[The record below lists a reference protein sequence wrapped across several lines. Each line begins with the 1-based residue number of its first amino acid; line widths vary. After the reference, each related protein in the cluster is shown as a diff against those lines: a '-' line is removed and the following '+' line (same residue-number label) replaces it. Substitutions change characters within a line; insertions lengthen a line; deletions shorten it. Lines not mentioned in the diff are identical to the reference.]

1 LYVQQAVEVGRVGGV
16 PVNRTW
22 SVVQMLAMLV
32 ALEGALWSQG
42 TARVYWY
49 STALVILVGSVLLSH
64 PRVRELG
71 IGLRG
76 MWQSAWTIPLSAL
89 VCLLAAL
96 IARWLGTAGFLHE
109 QQTVYWHSILYAIWA
124 LEQEFILN
132 SFFYNRFESLL
143 GNTTSAVVTTALLF
157 SLVHLPN
164 PVLVPATFL
173 GGLFF
178 VEVFRRW
185 RNIYPLAIVHA
196 MFGLTLGFV
205 FPDQWIRHMRVGLA
219 FLHFHVRG

>member
-1 LYVQQAVEVGRVGGV
+1 MI
-16 PVNRTW
+16 T
-22 SVVQMLAMLV
+22 MLV

-42 TARVYWY
+42 TARVCWY
-49 STALVILVGSVLLSH
+49 VAALIVLVGSVLVSH

-71 IGLRG
+71 IGLHG
-76 MWQSAWTIPLSAL
+76 MKGAAWTIPL
-89 VCLLAAL
+89 AAL
-96 IARWLGTAGFLHE
+96 ICALAVLMANYLGTSGFLLEHKP
-109 QQTVYWHSILYAIWA
+109 VYWHSIMYAIWA

-143 GNTTSAVVTTALLF
+143 GNTTGAVVTTAFLF
-157 SLVHLPN
+157 SLVHIPN

-185 RNIYPLAIVHA
+185 RNIYPLAISHA

-205 FPDQWIRHMRVGLA
+205 FPDHLIRHMRVGLA
-219 FLHFHVRG
+219 FLHFHLRG

>member
-1 LYVQQAVEVGRVGGV
+1 MQQAIELDRVRGV
-16 PVNRTW
+16 PENRVW
-22 SVVQMLAMLV
+22 SVVQMAAMLI

-49 STALVILVGSVLLSH
+49 LTAVVVLVGSVLLSR

-76 MWQSAWTIPLSAL
+76 MRQAAWTIPF
-89 VCLLAAL
+89 AAL
-96 IARWLGTAGFLHE
+96 ICALAVLMAWWLGTIGFLQEH
-109 QQTVYWHSILYAIWA
+109 TVYWHSIMYAIWA

-143 GNTTSAVVTTALLF
+143 GNTSRAVVWTALLF
-157 SLVHLPN
+157 SLVHIPN

-173 GGLFF
+173 GGLLF

-185 RNIYPLAIVHA
+185 RNIYPLAIAHA

-205 FPDQWIRHMRVGLA
+205 FPDHWIRHMRVGLA
-219 FLHFHVRG
+219 FLHFHARG

>member
-1 LYVQQAVEVGRVGGV
+1 VQQAVELSLARAV
-16 PVNRTW
+16 PENRIW
-22 SVVQMLAMLV
+22 SIVQMVAMLI

-49 STALVILVGSVLLSH
+49 VAALVTLVGSVLLSH

-76 MWQSAWTIPLSAL
+76 IKQAAWTIPF
-89 VCLLAAL
+89 AAL
-96 IARWLGTAGFLHE
+96 ICAIAVAIAKWLGTAGFLRE
-109 QQTVYWHSILYAIWA
+109 QNPVYWHSILYAIWA

-143 GNTTSAVVTTALLF
+143 GNTTRAVVWTALLF
-157 SLVHLPN
+157 SLVHIPN

-185 RNIYPLAIVHA
+185 RNIYPLALAHA
-196 MFGLTLGFV
+196 MFGLTIGFV
-205 FPDQWIRHMRVGLA
+205 FPDHWVRHMRVGLA
-219 FLHFHVRG
+219 FLHFHLRG

>member
-1 LYVQQAVEVGRVGGV
+1 
-16 PVNRTW
+16 
-22 SVVQMLAMLV
+22 MLAMLV

-42 TARVYWY
+42 SARVYWY
-49 STALVILVGSVLLSH
+49 VTALIVLVGSVLLSH

-76 MWQSAWTIPLSAL
+76 IRQSAWTIPLSAL
-89 VCLLAAL
+89 ICLFAVLTAN
-96 IARWLGTAGFLHE
+96 WLGTVGFLHE
-109 QQTVYWHSILYAIWA
+109 HPAVYWHSIMYAIWA

-143 GNTTSAVVTTALLF
+143 GNTTTAVVTTALLF

-185 RNIYPLAIVHA
+185 RNIYPLAIAHA

-205 FPDQWIRHMRVGLA
+205 FPDHLIRHMRVGLA